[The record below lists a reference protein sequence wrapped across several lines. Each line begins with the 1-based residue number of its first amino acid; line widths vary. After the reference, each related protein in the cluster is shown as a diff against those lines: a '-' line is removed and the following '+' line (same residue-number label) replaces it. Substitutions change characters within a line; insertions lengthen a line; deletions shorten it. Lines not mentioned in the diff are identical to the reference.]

1 MPQHRLELLL
11 VPQKRSWFRSALQ
24 LRGSVMP
31 YVLPR
36 ALLCGL
42 FGELIAVLYA
52 RDLAVSIPALSGLIP
67 NIVLGLL
74 LVFRTNTAY
83 ERFWEGR
90 KLWGVLTNTT
100 RNLARQIWVNVA
112 EKNSQDR
119 AQKSSILRLL
129 VAFAVATKLHLRKQS
144 FEDLMLLD
152 LLPKDYYFK
161 LQNTNTPPLE
171 IAFWISSYLQKQRQ
185 RNRLTAY
192 QLDTMQKMISMMVD
206 ALGGCERILRTPIP
220 LAYVIHLK
228 QLLLLYCLTLPFQLV
243 ADLQWATGPI
253 VALITFTLLGIEEIG
268 IEIENPFGTDAND
281 LPLDAMCQNMLRD
294 VEDLI
299 NLGSAWTIDSKSLD
313 SKPLSE
319 PQTQPKGA
327 SIAE

>member
-1 MPQHRLELLL
+1 MPQNHWHLPLA
-11 VPQKRSWFRSALQ
+11 PQKRSWFRYALQ
-24 LRGSVMP
+24 LRGSVVP
-31 YVLPR
+31 FVLPR
-36 ALLCGL
+36 AILCGI
-42 FGELIAVLYA
+42 FGEVIAFLYII
-52 RDLAVSIPALSGLIP
+52 RDVPVSIPALSGLIP

-90 KLWGVLTNTT
+90 KLWGTLTNTT

-119 AQKSSILRLL
+119 AQKISILRLL

-161 LQNTNTPPLE
+161 LQDTNTPPLE
-171 IAFWISSYLQKQRQ
+171 IAFWISSYLQKQRC

-192 QLDTMQKMISMMVD
+192 QLDTMQKMISTMVD
-206 ALGGCERILRTPIP
+206 VLGGCERILRTPIP

-243 ADLQWATGPI
+243 ADLQWATGLI

-299 NLGSAWTIDSKSLD
+299 SLGSAWMTESQ
-313 SKPLSE
+313 PLSDAQAQSE
-319 PQTQPKGA
+319 DA
-327 SIAE
+327 RIID